1 MGTAQYLSPE
11 QAQGHAV
18 SAASD
23 LYSIGIMLYELLTGR
38 VPFDGESAVTIALKQ
53 VSETP
58 LPPSAANPSVTP
70 ALDAVVMRALEKDP
84 ARRFA
89 DADEFIAALEAARSG
104 SAPEPTTAF
113 VPPPVVPVPAAAPV
127 EEVHE
132 RRALVEEPPEDE
144 RRRGIAWWVWA
155 LALLLVVGAVIA
167 GAALLGGG
175 DEVEVPNV
183 VGSDRPAAEL
193 ALRRAGFEIETNTRN
208 DDEPRN
214 TVIGQDPS
222 GGSRAEEG
230 STVTL
235 TISEGPAVSRV
246 PGVNGLTF
254 RSARARLERAG
265 FEVERRDQA
274 SDTVER
280 GRVISSTPAEGAEAE
295 RGSTVTLVVST
306 GAEQVTV
313 PDVVGSTEDE
323 ARSRLGDEGLRV
335 TVRREASQDEE
346 PGTVLRQDPAAGEKV
361 DDGSAV
367 TIVVAREP
375 QEVAVP
381 DITGE
386 SQADAVARLSD
397 EGFRIRQ
404 RTQPV
409 DSEDGDGVVISQD
422 PAGGNAPRGSTVTI
436 TVGEFTAPESAP
448 QETAPSDGSGD
459 GTAEPTP

>member
-1 MGTAQYLSPE
+1 
-11 QAQGHAV
+11 
-18 SAASD
+18 
-23 LYSIGIMLYELLTGR
+23 
-38 VPFDGESAVTIALKQ
+38 
-53 VSETP
+53 
-58 LPPSAANPSVTP
+58 
-70 ALDAVVMRALEKDP
+70 MRALEKDP

-104 SAPEPTTAF
+104 AAPEPTTAF

-144 RRRGIAWWVWA
+144 RRRGVAWWIWA

-175 DEVEVPNV
+175 DEVQVPNV
-183 VGSDRPAAEL
+183 VGSDLPAAEL

-246 PGVNGLTF
+246 PGLNGLTF
-254 RSARARLERAG
+254 QSAQARLERAG

-274 SDTVER
+274 SDSVER

-346 PGTVLRQDPAAGEKV
+346 PGTVLRQDPAAGREV
-361 DDGSAV
+361 DDGSTV

-375 QEVAVP
+375 QEVPVP

-386 SQADAVARLSD
+386 TQADAVARLSD
-397 EGFRIRQ
+397 DGFRIRQ

-436 TVGEFTAPESAP
+436 TVGEFTAPETSP
-448 QETAPSDGSGD
+448 QETTPPDGS
-459 GTAEPTP
+459 TQPTP